1 MAGILSTGHLRGLVS
16 EVSTKAVYQV
26 HPLQDPRWA
35 EFVDRHPGSSVF
47 HTVAWLDALYRTYGY
62 EPIAYTTAPPG
73 ISLED
78 GLVFCRVTSWLTGRR
93 LVSLP
98 FSDHCEPLMATV
110 ADEQLFASTIEQTLH
125 RETLPYAEIR
135 ATGDLFT
142 TSRLSHPARA
152 YCFHRLDLRPD
163 LTTLFRNCHKSSMQ
177 RKILRAE
184 REGLTCEI
192 GRSQALLN
200 AFWDLLLMTRRRHR
214 IPPQPQDWF
223 RNLIACFGDAL
234 QIRVAFKDKRPV
246 AAILTL
252 RHKDTIVYKYGCS
265 DSRFNNLGGTQ
276 LLFWRAI
283 QDARRDGLH
292 VFDLGRS
299 ECDNAGLITFKDH
312 LGSARSTLTYSRFSL
327 SPPSERSG
335 TNAAEWA
342 GRIARG
348 VVPYLPDRIL
358 GMIGRVLY
366 RHVA

>member
-1 MAGILSTGHLRGLVS
+1 MAVLLRTDDSELGGA
-16 EVSTKAVYQV
+16 EVSTKTVCQV

-35 EFVDRHPGSSVF
+35 EFVGKHPGSSVF
-47 HTVAWLDALYRTYGY
+47 HTVPWLSALQRTYGY
-62 EPIAYTTAPPG
+62 EPLAYTTSPPG
-73 ISLED
+73 MSLED

-98 FSDHCEPLMATV
+98 FSDHCEPLMATA

-125 RETLPYAEIR
+125 REKLRYAEIR
-135 ATGDLFT
+135 ATGDPFST
-142 TSRLSHPARA
+142 TRLSHPTRT

-335 TNAAEWA
+335 PNAAEWA

-358 GMIGRVLY
+358 RMIGSVLY